1 MSLGV
6 CSELLAPRVNPLGLP
21 GRARGCAH
29 GASTQTPTQREVP
42 AVTTQQF
49 LEALAVKWNT
59 SIDDVFNRHYSEMS
73 VMWGRHDAIV
83 RPVRL

>member
-1 MSLGV
+1 
-6 CSELLAPRVNPLGLP
+6 
-21 GRARGCAH
+21 
-29 GASTQTPTQREVP
+29 
-42 AVTTQQF
+42 VTTQQF